1 MPIDVDGAGAG
12 LPWFACLL
20 ALHAGCWLLGPRALL
35 QSQMELELE
44 LDLEKLDLECLV

>member
-1 MPIDVDGAGAG
+1 MTLTARVLVCPG
-12 LPWFACLL
+12 LL
-20 ALHAGCWLLGPRALL
+20 ACLHAGCWLLGPRALL